1 MLEAWTNVIVSGLI
15 IGGIYAVVAV
25 GLNLQY
31 GLMRILNVAHGEFLM
46 VGAYLTFWGTTL
58 IGTSPH
64 LLMPA
69 VFVVL
74 AVTGFALHA
83 VLFRPLAR
91 VAPNPE
97 VFEARGLIVSFGLMF
112 IVQNAALL
120 AWDADLR
127 GGQGSLEAVRLGTL
141 VVNGDKLLACAIAL
155 AVGAAMILWLRLT
168 LVGKAVRALMQSPVG
183 ATLVGIDVRVLHPLV
198 FGVGL
203 GLAGLAG
210 ALISTFYTIS
220 PSIGQP
226 YTVTAL
232 IVITLGGFGS
242 VSGSLIGGVLLGVI
256 EAVGVELTS
265 PSLKMLLSYLV
276 FVAVLIA
283 RPNGLFA
290 R

>member
-1 MLEAWTNVIVSGLI
+1 MLDPWINVVASGLI

-46 VGAYLTFWGTTL
+46 VGAYLTFWA
-58 IGTSPH
+58 TSASGLPPH

-74 AVTGFALHA
+74 SIAGMVLHA
-83 VLFRPLAR
+83 ALFRPLTLG
-91 VAPNPE
+91 APTAE
-97 VFEARGLIVSFGLMF
+97 LFESRSLIVSFGLMF

-120 AWDADLR
+120 TWNADLR
-127 GGQGSLEAVRLGTL
+127 GGQGTMDAVRLGGL
-141 VVNGDKLLACAIAL
+141 VVNGDKLLACLIAIA
-155 AVGAAMILWLRLT
+155 VGGAIIVLLRTT
-168 LVGKAVRALMQSPVG
+168 LYGKAVRALMQSPVG
-183 ATLVGIDVRVLHPLV
+183 AALVGIDVRVLHPLV

-220 PSIGQP
+220 PSVGQP
-226 YTVTAL
+226 FTVTAL

-242 VSGSLIGGVLLGVI
+242 VSGSLVGGLLLGVV
-256 EAVGVELTS
+256 EAVGVEMTS
-265 PSLKMLLSYLV
+265 PSLKMLLSYAV
-276 FVAVLIA
+276 FVGVLIA